1 MLNYLVVFCQN
12 NNLNILR
19 VLCLCIVAFV
29 GVIILATLLNKKVKL
44 ISAGLVFVASV
55 IMFFTKVFLWLWL
68 VTGLVV
74 ILSKILVF

>member
-55 IMFFTKVFLWLWL
+55 IMFFTKVLMWLWL

>member
-44 ISAGLVFVASV
+44 ISAGLVFVARV

>member
-29 GVIILATLLNKKVKL
+29 GVIILAKLLNKKVKL

>member
-55 IMFFTKVFLWLWL
+55 IMFFTRVFLWLWL

>member
-55 IMFFTKVFLWLWL
+55 IMFFIKVFLWIWL
-68 VTGLVV
+68 VTGFVV

>member
-29 GVIILATLLNKKVKL
+29 GVIILATLLNNKVKL

-55 IMFFTKVFLWLWL
+55 IMFFTKVFLWIWL